1 MVTVSYPV
9 VWKLLKSLPTR
20 LLPGVAT
27 RLTGYAQVVEI
38 LIPGSYPVPVRSAPH
53 TPLRANRPLWGR
65 DGRPLVNKKH
75 EQR

>member
-27 RLTGYAQVVEI
+27 RLPGYPQVVEI
-38 LIPGSYPVPVRSAPH
+38 LTPRFLPGACAERPPYPPIGRTAPY
-53 TPLRANRPLWGR
+53 G
-65 DGRPLVNKKH
+65 DGTVAH
-75 EQR
+75 